1 MNQLWREQPNKT
13 YRWQSKNSKR
23 TAYFRSKKDALEY
36 SHFALNN
43 LEFDLV
49 GNLFESLKE
58 TPFSKQLQAGD
69 TYIVHRLSDR
79 ELQSTKT
86 KEDVCQSLT

>member
-1 MNQLWREQPNKT
+1 MKGTNMNQLWRKQPNKT
-13 YRWQSKNSKR
+13 YRWQSKNSKQ
-23 TAYFRSKKDALEY
+23 TAYFRSKQDALEY

-49 GNLFESLKE
+49 GDLFESLKE
-58 TPFSKQLQAGD
+58 TPFSD
-69 TYIVHRLSDR
+69 HTYIVHRLSDR

>member
-69 TYIVHRLSDR
+69 IISFID
-79 ELQSTKT
+79 
-86 KEDVCQSLT
+86 CQIENFNQQRQRKMYVNH